1 MAQTCRRWASSF
13 ASTSRVRTAL
23 LGLTLVLAARDA
35 AGQGPEAIG
44 RAAGVA
50 RVVWRAT
57 GGQVDSAGLFRA
69 GAAPGK
75 YRVIATSSDHAV
87 ADTGTISIAA
97 PPAPAPTTLVSP
109 PRPPTA
115 SAVPSPTPTAPGTGI
130 PFGPYG
136 AWEGDDFKANTS
148 VFNLSIG
155 AFTAANIIPR
165 LREARATHHKVIL
178 AMTGGSHNQYKTA
191 GVFDFSKWLAK
202 MDTYDRDDIREAI
215 AQGVADGTIIG
226 NSVMDEPHNTVNQSS
241 WGPKGTMTKTV
252 VDSMCAYVKQM
263 FPTLPVG
270 VVHDHEVFQPNQS
283 YHACEFLVDQY
294 AARKGDVTQFRDE
307 ALAMARRDKMAIV
320 FSLNVIDG
328 GIQAERDGNWAC
340 SPSETEGRGSFKP
353 NCRMT
358 AQQVRDWGILL
369 GSSGC
374 ALTMWRYDP
383 EYMADPGNQASFREV
398 AAKLAT
404 LPSRSCGRSA
414 SGM

>member
-1 MAQTCRRWASSF
+1 MAQTCRRWASSS
-13 ASTSRVRTAL
+13 ASTSRVRAAL
-23 LGLTLVLAARDA
+23 LGLVLVFGVRHAE
-35 AGQGPEAIG
+35 GQGPGPIG
-44 RAAGVA
+44 GAAGVA
-50 RVVWRAT
+50 RVVWRAS
-57 GGQVDSAGLFRA
+57 GGEVDSAGLFRA

-87 ADTGTISIAA
+87 ADTGTISIAT

-109 PRPPTA
+109 PRPSSA
-115 SAVPSPTPTAPGTGI
+115 SAAPTPAASPAAAGI

-136 AWEGDDFKANTS
+136 AWEGDDLKANTG

-165 LREARATHHKVIL
+165 LREARATRHKVIL

-202 MDTYDRDDIREAI
+202 MDTYDNDAIREAV

-241 WGPKGTMTKTV
+241 WGPKGTMTKAL

-283 YHACEFLVDQY
+283 YHVCEFLVDQY

-328 GIQAERDGNWAC
+328 GIQAARDGNWAC

-383 EYMADPGNQASFREV
+383 EYMADPANVASFREV

-404 LPSRSCGRSA
+404 LPSRSCGRPTS
-414 SGM
+414 